1 MEGPITIQ
9 LVIICFGVAS
19 VAVAITLWAVVTFQ
33 TKAEARA
40 QEERVKGEIEDVHKH
55 LNAMRV
61 EAKDDTRQVQL
72 EVSAMRTEYSG
83 IAKDISYIKGRLEP
97 KP

>member
-1 MEGPITIQ
+1 MEGPVTIQ
-9 LVIICFGVAS
+9 LVVACAVVAS
-19 VAVAITLWAVVTFQ
+19 TVVGIALWAVFTFQ
-33 TKAEARA
+33 TKAEARS
-40 QEERVKGEIEDVHKH
+40 EREDVHRH
-55 LNAMRV
+55 LNAMRA
-61 EAKDDTRQVQL
+61 ESKEEIRIVQS